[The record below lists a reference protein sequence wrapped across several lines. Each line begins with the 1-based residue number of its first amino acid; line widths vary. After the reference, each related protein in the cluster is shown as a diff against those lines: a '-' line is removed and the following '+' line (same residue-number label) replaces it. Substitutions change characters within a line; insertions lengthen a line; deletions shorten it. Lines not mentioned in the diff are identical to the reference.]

1 MQTITITVAAIEWPK
16 PDKKLGAIIDS
27 SGQRFGVWPDKLPG
41 YQQGRSYE
49 IGYESSEFKGK
60 TYYTVKTATPVSGT
74 GAGLI
79 IPRAAPTPPPRNEDA
94 DNQRRMDIFICGG
107 FNNFMSNPTV
117 KPMEISTEQMA
128 EMVRRLK
135 KVWQLSLG
143 PQAQEAV
150 ERGALDREL
159 DDKIPF

>member
-60 TYYTVKTATPVSGT
+60 TYYTVKTATPTSS
-74 GAGLI
+74 AAPGLI
-79 IPRAAPTPPPRNEDA
+79 IPRPPTPPNRSASTED
-94 DNQRRMDIFICGG
+94 DQRRMDIFVSVLI
-107 FNNFMSNPTV
+107 NNSSFDPATAPESEV
-117 KPMEISTEQMA
+117 VDVI
-128 EMVRRLK
+128 K
-135 KVWQLSLG
+135 KFKNIWKRVYG
-143 PQAQEAV
+143 PQPQETL
-150 ERGALDREL
+150 ERGALNREL
-159 DDKIPF
+159 DDNIPF